1 MLDKSLILPY
11 NSIIHFF
18 IMIKSIITI
27 AALAVGMPAQA
38 GLVILPNLYAREYC
52 NLRALGVSVEDS
64 RRAAMSESTIDGE
77 PVKVTLNGRQV
88 DLDVIKASQAVAD
101 RCPQYLD

>member
-1 MLDKSLILPY
+1 
-11 NSIIHFF
+11 
-18 IMIKSIITI
+18 MIKSILLAATALTI
-27 AALAVGMPAQA
+27 AIPAQA

-52 NLRALGVSVEDS
+52 SLRALGISDDDAS
-64 RRAAMSESTIDGE
+64 RAAMSESTIQGE

-101 RCPQYLD
+101 RCPQYMN